1 MRNNAIIRIVL
12 FSLAILILLGIFASV
27 MLGRAFMINVNESGI
42 VDIVQNLFELNEDD
56 TPSPIGQIQRENI
69 TASIRNIDIEWVVGS
84 ITIEK
89 SPDAIDISV
98 QESSPADS
106 KYELVCKQSG
116 QTLKI
121 KFCQD
126 DFNWIGFG
134 VNDLVRKDLVI
145 TVPEN
150 WTCDSL
156 EIDTASAKVEISDL
170 TIQEFDFDGASG
182 ECLIKNC
189 DIGELDIDTASGNV
203 SFSGTLDA
211 LDFDAASADCTI
223 EVTNIPRSIELD
235 GMSGDLEL
243 VLPTDAGFIC
253 KLDTMSGSF
262 DSDFTFKV
270 HGDTYVCGSG
280 DCKINVSAMSGDV
293 SILKNIR

>member
-116 QTLKI
+116 QTLTLYAKI
-121 KFCQD
+121 
-126 DFNWIGFG
+126 W
-134 VNDLVRKDLVI
+134 
-145 TVPEN
+145 
-150 WTCDSL
+150 
-156 EIDTASAKVEISDL
+156 
-170 TIQEFDFDGASG
+170 
-182 ECLIKNC
+182 
-189 DIGELDIDTASGNV
+189 
-203 SFSGTLDA
+203 
-211 LDFDAASADCTI
+211 
-223 EVTNIPRSIELD
+223 
-235 GMSGDLEL
+235 
-243 VLPTDAGFIC
+243 
-253 KLDTMSGSF
+253 
-262 DSDFTFKV
+262 
-270 HGDTYVCGSG
+270 
-280 DCKINVSAMSGDV
+280 
-293 SILKNIR
+293 